1 VVAVGATDAED
12 DPAEFTPKGAPWVD
26 LVAPG
31 VQVESTYLSGDVQA
45 RLPVV
50 KEGRHVRTP
59 ITNLG
64 TFTGAARWSGTS
76 FAAADATG
84 EIARLMLEDKDRT
97 PWEALA
103 EIRKHKKGAGEVH
116 GVPD

>member
-1 VVAVGATDAED
+1 
-12 DPAEFTPKGAPWVD
+12 VD

-31 VQVESTYLSGDVQA
+31 VQVESTYLSGEVQA
-45 RLPVV
+45 RRPVV
-50 KEGRHVRTP
+50 EDDRHVRTQ

-64 TFTGAARWSGTS
+64 RFTGAARWSGTS

-84 EIARLMLEDKDRT
+84 EIARRMLEDEDLT